1 MYIKKYIF
9 IFIFYRFFFLFYQN
23 LIQSHSIYYTLNS
36 SPLYLIYE
44 LELPSPNV

>member
-9 IFIFYRFFFLFYQN
+9 IFNFYSFFFIYQN
-23 LIQSHSIYYTLNS
+23 LIQSHSIYYTLNN